1 MSSASRKSHVC
12 CCAWYPLAVA
22 SGLAVALLVCQTV
35 GARAQQSPAGP
46 APVAQESVPA
56 PAPPASPA
64 PATPAPP
71 AAATL
76 DAPAKPPAPLLNR
89 SYAQMT
95 QPSADKEK
103 EYLRMRSEIQK
114 MLRDGTIPADKEAM
128 FNDYYKN
135 YALARWTF
143 LDRPHELAKY
153 RSELGNELTMS
164 YKPNRGANQARD
176 KLQALVLQYMQGF
189 VNPDVLARPATNF
202 SPATRYNAILMIG
215 ELNEVEP
222 AMGVKVVKPLPQA
235 LGILR
240 RHAADKRH
248 IDAVRLGALIGIRRH
263 CRLMQEAGTEIP
275 RDVLGDL
282 ANLAKTQES
291 ERVRSDEGQ
300 AWLRAVAAMTFG
312 DVKGAPQQ
320 DWVANMLRGIVSESD
335 SQPFLRY
342 EAANSLGNIDYRK
355 APGLDMNPFLHS
367 LGLMAVELCD
377 RERQSLRD
385 ELQSKEVKPPTS
397 GYMGDYTAAGGGGD
411 AYAGDVAPDDMGG
424 YGYGGM
430 STTTT
435 TTQSDRQLERV
446 RRRLKE
452 GMTAALIGMGRKTK
466 TVRPNE
472 ATGMSMIAGADPQKT
487 KAIESFSNP
496 IHDFF
501 KKTEEKGDKDKPIQA
516 KALDEAIAKVRQE
529 LAAAVSQV
537 GPPAPESPVFE
548 PIREQVQ
555 PAYGGYEMGSATAP

>member
-1 MSSASRKSHVC
+1 
-12 CCAWYPLAVA
+12 
-22 SGLAVALLVCQTV
+22 
-35 GARAQQSPAGP
+35 
-46 APVAQESVPA
+46 
-56 PAPPASPA
+56 
-64 PATPAPP
+64 
-71 AAATL
+71 
-76 DAPAKPPAPLLNR
+76 
-89 SYAQMT
+89 
-95 QPSADKEK
+95 
-103 EYLRMRSEIQK
+103 
-114 MLRDGTIPADKEAM
+114 M
-128 FNDYYKN
+128 FNDYYRN
-135 YALARWTF
+135 YALARWTS
-143 LDRPHELAKY
+143 LEHPEEVAKHRAELA
-153 RSELGNELTMS
+153 NDLTTS
-164 YKPNRGANQARD
+164 YKPTRSTNQAHD
-176 KLQALVLQYMQGF
+176 KLQALVILYTKGF
-189 VNPDVLARPATNF
+189 VDPANNF
-202 SPATRYNAILMIG
+202 SPTARYNAILMIG

-222 AMGVKVVKPLPQA
+222 AMGVKFPKPLPQA
-235 LGILR
+235 LDLLR
-240 RHAADKRH
+240 KCVADEKH
-248 IDAVRLGALIGIRRH
+248 IDAVRLGALVGIRRH

-312 DVKGAPQQ
+312 DIKGAPKQ

-342 EAANSLGNIDYRK
+342 EAAYSLGNIDYRK

-377 RERQSLRD
+377 RERQTLRD
-385 ELQSKEVKPPTS
+385 ELQSNEVKPPTS
-397 GYMGDYTAAGGGGD
+397 GYMGDYMAEGGGGD
-411 AYAGDVAPDDMGG
+411 GYAGDVAPDDMGG

-430 STTTT
+430 STPTVTTET
-435 TTQSDRQLERV
+435 DRELERV

-466 TVRPNE
+466 TIRPSE

-487 KAIESFSNP
+487 KAVESLSNP

-501 KKTEEKGDKDKPIQA
+501 KDIEKKGDDDKPIQA

-529 LAAAVSQV
+529 LAAALSQI
-537 GPPAPESPVFE
+537 GPPAPESPEFE

-555 PAYGGYEMGSATAP
+555 PAYGGYEMGSTIGPP